1 MAAFQEDGDPIFVAR
16 ATVDGSVTNGMLNPK
31 LSFAQ
36 ISYAGQE
43 YKEETYEVLVFN
55 SESPPLA
62 WVAAQNGDLPGG
74 AIQGGQEAN
83 GDPLYVVKALVE
95 DHVSIGKLNPKYE
108 IAYFPHNGTE
118 TGVTSYEVL
127 VASNSE
133 STTAIATA
141 STTTTPTSGSFQN
154 VLKMVDVAL
163 SSVFLIFIT
172 LCVFTFVRSYPGL
185 NQAMLLHEFPRMH
198 AQLFASVSSN
208 VFKFLQGSL
217 NFCKISRF

>member
-16 ATVDGSVTNGMLNPK
+16 ATIDGSVTNGMLNPK

-43 YKEETYEVLVFN
+43 YKEENYEVLVFN

-95 DHVSIGKLNPKYE
+95 DHVSIGKLNPKFD
-108 IAYFPHNGTE
+108 IANFPNNGTE

-141 STTTTPTSGSFQN
+141 STTTTITSGFHFKMF
-154 VLKMVDVAL
+154 LKL
-163 SSVFLIFIT
+163 W
-172 LCVFTFVRSYPGL
+172 
-185 NQAMLLHEFPRMH
+185 MLL
-198 AQLFASVSSN
+198 SVQY
-208 VFKFLQGSL
+208 F
-217 NFCKISRF
+217 